1 MLVRMTTMT
10 KIGSQF
16 LPSLDGHIPRGDL
29 EQSILVVVKTALMR
43 GLSLKRTRYRR
54 KRIVRIASD

>member
-1 MLVRMTTMT
+1 MT